1 MITPTTSRKGWWI
14 SLNERRAARTAV
26 LLLLLLL
33 TLPSVVQ
40 AQFYYTTNNGTIT
53 IMLYEGPGGA
63 VTIPSMID
71 GYPVTSIGD
80 EAFYACF
87 SLTSVTI
94 PAGVTGIGVEVFA
107 FCSSLTAITVD
118 ANNPAYTSVAGVLF
132 DKSQTTLVAYLGG
145 VAEPYAIPGSVTSID
160 DYAFCLCKLA
170 NITIPN
176 SVTNIGN
183 GAFDD
188 CRSLTSATIPSSVT
202 AIGSYAFFG
211 CRSLTAVSIGRR
223 VISIG
228 SDAFAQCKSLSA
240 ITVDAL
246 NPVYSSAGGVLFN
259 KSQTTLVTYPG
270 GKAGSYT
277 IPGSVTSIGELA
289 FSYCTGLTSITI
301 PNSVTNL
308 GIGAF
313 EESSLTSV
321 TIGNSV
327 TNIADFAFD
336 SCISLTNVTIPNSVT
351 AIGHDAFTQCYGLTS
366 ITIPNGVTS
375 IGGGAF
381 SDCEYLTNV
390 TIGNGLTSIADDAFD
405 SCSSL
410 TSVTIPNSVT
420 SIEGYAFFQC
430 TSLTTVTVGNSVTN
444 IADFAFEDCTSL
456 RGLYLQGNAPGL
468 GWSVFSGDTN
478 ATVYYVP
485 GTAGWGPT
493 FGGLPTARWI
503 QAPTILI
510 SPQTQTAEAGSAVGL
525 QVKASGSLPMFCLW
539 YLNYTNLI
547 SCNTNCELE
556 LTDIQ
561 FSQSGAYTV
570 VITNAAGVVTSAP
583 VMLNV
588 IAAVERRPVPGVKVT
603 GQTGSLLNVDYA
615 NSLSPAPNWTPLGS
629 VSLTGTSGYCFD
641 VALPLPPQRF
651 YRAWQTGTP
660 GVAPSLSLPGMV
672 PAITLT
678 GSIGDSWRVDYINR
692 FGPTDAWVT
701 LATVT
706 LTNTPQLYFD
716 VSAPGQ
722 PQRLYRLVPSP

>member
-145 VAEPYAIPGSVTSID
+145 VAEPYAIHGSVTSID

-301 PNSVTNL
+301 PNSVTIL

-321 TIGNSV
+321 TI
-327 TNIADFAFD
+327 
-336 SCISLTNVTIPNSVT
+336 
-351 AIGHDAFTQCYGLTS
+351 
-366 ITIPNGVTS
+366 
-375 IGGGAF
+375 
-381 SDCEYLTNV
+381 
-390 TIGNGLTSIADDAFD
+390 
-405 SCSSL
+405 
-410 TSVTIPNSVT
+410 
-420 SIEGYAFFQC
+420 
-430 TSLTTVTVGNSVTN
+430 GNSVTN